1 MTSSKYK
8 SSLLATWFYFILV
21 YHPHIISVQ
30 LTDVSGIRRRSVITS
45 SSKLY
50 WIYGRKTLI
59 SYRFIILWV
68 IGTTWYKDFYHQK
81 LSFYFFFLN
90 TQIQSST
97 YTLVKRLDGMK
108 VWKKRSHPNLVAHF
122 YRSSLVT
129 FHHSEKHQHCVTGS
143 NTQKSFAFAFLQTHE
158 THLHRQLHRYPS
170 LHLHI
175 TQTCLW
181 GDSKWKL
188 KWKAHASLQ
197 NQWSIEE
204 DAIIS

>member
-8 SSLLATWFYFILV
+8 SSLLATWFDFILV

-68 IGTTWYKDFYHQK
+68 IGTTWYNDFYHQK
-81 LSFYFFFLN
+81 LSFYFFFFK
-90 TQIQSST
+90 IRKYKSST

-108 VWKKRSHPNLVAHF
+108 VWKKEIPPKP
-122 YRSSLVT
+122 SST
-129 FHHSEKHQHCVTGS
+129 FLPVITGHIPPRWKASALCHRKQYSE
-143 NTQKSFAFAFLQTHE
+143 KSFAFAFLQTHE
-158 THLHRQLHRYPS
+158 TTF
-170 LHLHI
+170 
-175 TQTCLW
+175 TQTV
-181 GDSKWKL
+181 
-188 KWKAHASLQ
+188 A
-197 NQWSIEE
+197 
-204 DAIIS
+204 